1 MTPLVVPNA
10 GEQIALEALVNKT
23 APQNLRYRLYT
34 NNITPAETDVA
45 GTYTEATFTGYAGQ
59 TLTGANWTV
68 TPGAPTLAGHAQLT
82 FASTANQ
89 TLQNVYGYYVTQ
101 VTSGTIV
108 LAERFTGAPFAIQ
121 NSGDEIRLTPS
132 ISAD

>member
-1 MTPLVVPNA
+1 MTPLVVPNV
-10 GEQIALEALVNKT
+10 GEQIALEALVNKV
-23 APQNLRYRLYT
+23 APQNLRYRLFT

-68 TPGAPTLAGHAQLT
+68 VQGAPTLASHAQLT
-82 FASTANQ
+82 FASTADQ

-101 VTSGTIV
+101 ATSTLLV

-121 NSGDEIRLTPS
+121 NNGDEIRLTPQ